1 MATEGACS
9 EGVRGPVTP
18 PELPFSDV
26 SLTATLASCDAVM
39 MPETL
44 RLTGF
49 GLGLWGRGLG
59 LRGATRGL
67 IGWI

>member
-18 PELPFSDV
+18 PELPFSDI
-26 SLTATLASCDAVM
+26 SWTATLASCDAVV

-49 GLGLWGRGLG
+49 VLGF
-59 LRGATRGL
+59 
-67 IGWI
+67 